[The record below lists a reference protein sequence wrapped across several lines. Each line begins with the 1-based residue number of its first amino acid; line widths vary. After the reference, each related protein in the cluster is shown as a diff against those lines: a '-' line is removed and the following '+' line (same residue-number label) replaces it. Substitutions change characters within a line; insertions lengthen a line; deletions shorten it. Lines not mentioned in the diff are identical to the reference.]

1 MDNMAEET
9 PNQTLEL
16 APEGKKDVGEMSQG
30 QLMVRRFMQ
39 SKLSVFGGIVIILF
53 YIVVVF
59 AEFFAPYSHDEQY
72 TDTVWAPPT
81 KLRFQGGKLGVYAM
95 KTVLNSDT
103 FTWEFVEDPETFL
116 PLRFFIKSWNYR
128 LVGLIPTNIHLF
140 GVDEPGKVFLLG
152 TDTIGRCVL
161 SRIIIGSRISMSIGL
176 VGIVMQLVL
185 GSIIGTISGFMGGA
199 VDNLIQRGTE
209 LLRSFPEIPLFAA
222 LAGSLPR
229 DMPIVQ
235 RFMLISVI
243 LSLIRWVGL
252 AREVRGK
259 VMAYR
264 AADYTQAARAAGAS
278 NMHIV
283 FTHMIPNA
291 SSHII
296 VVATLSIPGM
306 VAAETSLSFLG
317 LGIQPPQVSWGLLLR
332 VAQNVTA
339 VLQHPWELTPVIA
352 VIIAVTCFYFL
363 GDGMRDAVDP
373 YG

>member
-1 MDNMAEET
+1 MAEET

-16 APEGKKDVGEMSQG
+16 APEAKKDVGEMSQG

-39 SKLSVFGGIVIILF
+39 SKLSVFGGIVIILI
-53 YIVVVF
+53 YIIVIF
-59 AEFFAPYSHDEQY
+59 AEFFAPYPHNEQY
-72 TDTVWAPPT
+72 TNTVWSPPV
-81 KLRFQGGKLGVYAM
+81 KLRFQGGRPGVYAI
-95 KTVLNSDT
+95 KTVLNT
-103 FTWEFVEDPETFL
+103 ENFTWDFEEDPNTFL
-116 PLRFFIKSWNYR
+116 PLKFFIKSWDYK
-128 LVGLIPTNIHLF
+128 LLGLFPTNIHFF
-140 GVDEPGKVFLLG
+140 GVDEPGKAFFLG

-176 VGIVMQLVL
+176 VGILMQLIL

-222 LAGSLPR
+222 LAGALPR
-229 DMPIVQ
+229 NMPIVQ

-259 VMAYR
+259 VMAFR

-283 FTHMIPNA
+283 FNHMIPNA

-296 VVATLSIPGM
+296 VVAALSIPGM
-306 VAAETSLSFLG
+306 VGAETSLSFLG
-317 LGIQPPQVSWGLLLR
+317 LGIQPPDVSWGLLLR

-339 VLQHPWELTPVIA
+339 VIQHPWELTPVIP
-352 VIIAVTCFYFL
+352 VIIAVTCLYFL

>member
-1 MDNMAEET
+1 MTEPEVKQEPKEEL
-9 PNQTLEL
+9 QL
-16 APEGKKDVGEMSQG
+16 GGKKKDVGELSQG

-39 SKLSVFGGIVIILF
+39 SKLSVFGGIVIVLIYL
-53 YIVVVF
+53 VVIF
-59 AEFFAPYSHDEQY
+59 AEFFAPYPHSEQY
-72 TDTVWAPPT
+72 TDTVWAPPI
-81 KLRFQGGKLGVYAM
+81 KVHFKGIQPGVYAM
-95 KTVLNSDT
+95 KTVLNSET
-103 FTWEFVEDPETFL
+103 YTWEFVEDPNLFI
-116 PLRFFIKSWNYR
+116 PLQFFVRTWNYK
-128 LVGLIPTNIHLF
+128 LLGLIPTNIHLF
-140 GVDEPGKVFLLG
+140 GVAEPAKIFLLG
-152 TDTIGRCVL
+152 TDTIGRCVF
-161 SRIIIGSRISMSIGL
+161 SRIIIGSRISMTIGL
-176 VGIVMQLVL
+176 VGIVMQLIL

-222 LAGSLPR
+222 LAGALPR
-229 DMPIVQ
+229 NMPVVQ

-243 LSLIRWVGL
+243 LSLVRWVGL

-264 AADYTQAARAAGAS
+264 AADYTQAARAAGAG

-283 FTHMIPNA
+283 FNHMIPNA

-306 VAAETSLSFLG
+306 VGAETALSFLG
-317 LGIQPPQVSWGLLLR
+317 LGIQPPDVSWGLLLR

-339 VLQHPWELTPVIA
+339 VLQHPWELAPVVPVI
-352 VIIAVTCFYFL
+352 VAVTCFYFL